1 MSYSS
6 GNSGLMEHHRAVKKV
21 KFILFVVIIAM
32 LIFCD

>member
-6 GNSGLMEHHRAVKKV
+6 GNSGLMEHHRAVRRAQ
-21 KFILFVVIIAM
+21 IIIFVVSLLI